1 MNACSYFESSPNSQ
15 TRLRKSPELT
25 MLKAQW
31 LNCSKTECH
40 IWERRWLGEGG
51 HVPLVIVRPDVPYP
65 LNCHVKQGQ
74 ETLGADL
81 DMGYMQE
88 GQGTVSVTGSELR
101 SCVKV
106 EVAIPNKPTVSVEVA
121 IPYKPM
127 FLWRWLSLISLRFL
141 WRWLSL
147 INLCFYGGGYP

>member
-1 MNACSYFESSPNSQ
+1 M
-15 TRLRKSPELT
+15 
-25 MLKAQW
+25 
-31 LNCSKTECH
+31 
-40 IWERRWLGEGG
+40 
-51 HVPLVIVRPDVPYP
+51 VIVRPDVPYP
-65 LNCHVKQGQ
+65 LNCHVRQGQ

-88 GQGTVSVTGSELR
+88 GQGTVTGSELR

-127 FLWRWLSLISLRFL
+127 FLWRWLSLISLRF
-141 WRWLSL
+141 S
-147 INLCFYGGGYP
+147 GGGYPQ